1 MTYTDEQI
9 GDACDRCVDSWN
21 INELKIFVAEELYH
35 YYTTQADPDIL
46 DFFMNENKETKSC

>member
-9 GDACDRCVDSWN
+9 GDACDRCVNSWN
-21 INELKIFVAEELYH
+21 TNELKIFVAEELYH

-46 DFFMNENKETKSC
+46 DFFMNENKET